1 VFIWVWIC
9 FRDSIILEGGG
20 ASSSATTPFAFFFST
35 YPKQKGPNFCGL
47 PFAAKCCIPLGYSAE
62 GRPIYGRF
70 LFEWPKVAWIYERV
84 SSVRGVLSN
93 TMKETLSA

>member
-1 VFIWVWIC
+1 
-9 FRDSIILEGGG
+9 
-20 ASSSATTPFAFFFST
+20 
-35 YPKQKGPNFCGL
+35 
-47 PFAAKCCIPLGYSAE
+47 LGYSAE